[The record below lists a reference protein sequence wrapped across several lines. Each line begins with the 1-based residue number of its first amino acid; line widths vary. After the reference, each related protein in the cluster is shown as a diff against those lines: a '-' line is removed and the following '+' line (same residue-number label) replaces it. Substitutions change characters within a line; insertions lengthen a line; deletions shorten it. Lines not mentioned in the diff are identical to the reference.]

1 MKGKIMPIGVVISGA
16 DPLVSLEK
24 VTWGQGTYRTD
35 KKKGERKRD

>member
-16 DPLVSLEK
+16 DPLV
-24 VTWGQGTYRTD
+24 VQGTYRTD